1 MPEESAGGQLQTIK
15 THSEASEGEITM
27 STRNDCKIFQDELP
41 NIVLTPGAT
50 PSPASV
56 AHMKSCP
63 PCAEEYL
70 SFQST
75 FSLLDSWKA
84 PEPTPYF
91 DQKLAVRL
99 REEQAAPR
107 MGWFERL
114 STRLLLNTGRNFRP
128 AMAGALALVLIVG
141 GGGFVGLT
149 PTHHPVEASA
159 TVNDLQILDRN
170 EQAFQQM
177 DALQQDD
184 DNGAPTDDETNLV
197 ANPAS

>member
-1 MPEESAGGQLQTIK
+1 M
-15 THSEASEGEITM
+15 
-27 STRNDCKIFQDELP
+27 RY
-41 NIVLTPGAT
+41 
-50 PSPASV
+50 SV
-56 AHMKSCP
+56 
-63 PCAEEYL
+63 
-70 SFQST
+70 
-75 FSLLDSWKA
+75 FSLAAQALAGNRGW
-84 PEPTPYF
+84 TPAWR
-91 DQKLAVRL
+91 D
-99 REEQAAPR
+99 AAPKPD
-107 MGWFERL
+107 
-114 STRLLLNTGRNFRP
+114 SD
-128 AMAGALALVLIVG
+128 VLIVG